1 MKTSTKSAI
10 NLEKYLSKTN
20 NKSRIGKIFSLDKMV
35 NQVSMQQIN
44 PPTPINI
51 NNSELMTSKA
61 CR

>member
-1 MKTSTKSAI
+1 MKTYTKTAI

-20 NKSRIGKIFSLDKMV
+20 NRSRIGKIFSLDKMV
-35 NQVSMQQIN
+35 NQVSIQQIN

-51 NNSELMTSKA
+51 NHSELMTRKI